1 MQDIWETRVRFEETD
16 AQAVVFYGNYVTY
29 QDETVSQYLRDIDY
43 GWGQQSTFDIHVVNV
58 DVNYRKSATFGDE
71 LVCAARIEQIGDAS
85 LTFEW
90 ECRRKADDAVCADG
104 TVTHVCVRDGRADAL
119 PRRAARG
126 GRRIPGDTAVA
137 GVGSGGAKATAT
149 NPRYDPHRRRRRRD
163 TGIGTRGRR
172 TPRHAL

>member
-104 TVTHVCVRDGRADAL
+104 TVTHVCVRDGEPTRFPDELREA
-119 PRRAARG
+119 
-126 GRRIPGDTAVA
+126 AVA
-137 GVGSGGAKATAT
+137 
-149 NPRYDPHRRRRRRD
+149 YQE
-163 TGIGTRGRR
+163 
-172 TPRHAL
+172 TPPSPV